1 MRKIFFIFMC
11 AALSLTG
18 CCSIHEYPE
27 EPGVDPS
34 LINVHLSLDIDMNLN
49 DEDPIVQTY
58 RDMLGSGFDIR
69 YIVEIYQVSDSYA
82 ETVGN
87 LEKRIVRT
95 EETIIEDGVYN
106 IDEKIELHAG
116 MYSVMVWVD
125 FVDKGTDTDYYYNTD
140 NLHEIRINRIGGEYP
155 GYDVTKD
162 AFSAQKDL
170 DLIPYANDRNVDYSM
185 EIAVERPFAVYQVVT
200 TDIDKYKANNA
211 TASYS
216 GIRPDVTDAV
226 YGLYFPMGYNVYY
239 GVPDA
244 FEAGVGYSFDVVE
257 TVEQKEAIVASDYVF
272 VDDKDTFYYLSFS
285 IKSAD
290 GKLINTSKDIKINLE
305 RNRLTIVRGEFLT
318 RNIDD
323 GEIGIDPGFGEEIVV
338 PIG

>member
-1 MRKIFFIFMC
+1 MRNFVFLFLSTV
-11 AALSLTG
+11 LSLTA

-34 LINVHLSLDIDMNLN
+34 LINVNLALDINMELN
-49 DEDPIVQTY
+49 DEDPIIQTY

-69 YIVEIYQVSDSYA
+69 YIIEIYRVSDSYA
-82 ETVGN
+82 ETVGS
-87 LEKRIVRT
+87 LERRIVKT
-95 EETIIEDGVYN
+95 EETIDDGLYR
-106 IDEKIELHAG
+106 IDDNIELHAG
-116 MYSVMVWVD
+116 VYSVMVWVD
-125 FVDKGTDTDYYYNTD
+125 FVKKGTDTDYYYSTD
-140 NLHEIRINRIGGEYP
+140 NLHEIRINRIEGEYP

-162 AFSAQKDL
+162 AFAAQKDM
-170 DLIPYANDRNVDYSM
+170 DLVPYANDRFVNYTM
-185 EIAVERPFAVYQVVT
+185 EIPVERPFAVYQVVT
-200 TDIDKYKANNA
+200 TDIDKYKANNGA
-211 TASYS
+211 VSYS
-216 GIRPDVTDAV
+216 SIRPAVTEAA

-244 FEAGVGYSFDVVE
+244 FESGVGYKFDVVE
-257 TVEQKEAIVASDYVF
+257 TVEQQEAIIASDYVF
-272 VDDKDTFYYLSFS
+272 VDDKDTFYYLNFS
-285 IKSAD
+285 VMTPD

-318 RNIDD
+318 RDIDD